1 MDEERRQR
9 ENYQSRLMEEHE
21 VPEWVYPVKEQPN
34 TNLNPDGSYI
44 TGKRQRKDVS
54 YADPLS
60 DKQWMIAMEN
70 GEDLSKFIPKRR
82 ENFPAE
88 TNDSTSEN
96 LQGEL
101 VPPELRN
108 GSEYLVSQ
116 EGTEEFLGQSP
127 KKVKS
132 VLYHSNNNEFENAR
146 TNTWDGNILTLKTYK
161 RKRSFTGVARSS
173 PH

>member
-1 MDEERRQR
+1 MDEERRQG

-44 TGKRQRKDVS
+44 TGKRQRKYVS

-82 ENFPAE
+82 ENLPAE

-96 LQGEL
+96 LQML
-101 VPPELRN
+101 
-108 GSEYLVSQ
+108 
-116 EGTEEFLGQSP
+116 
-127 KKVKS
+127 KVMM
-132 VLYHSNNNEFENAR
+132 L
-146 TNTWDGNILTLKTYK
+146 L
-161 RKRSFTGVARSS
+161 
-173 PH
+173 